1 MKIALSAGHNVY
13 INNNFDCGAVGNG
26 RRESDITK
34 ETVNYLMQ
42 LLKAQ
47 GHSVIDVTPYNEKF
61 KERKDHHV
69 FRCKK
74 VDEFNADLYLDIHV
88 NSGGGTGVECWVYS
102 KNSKSYPYAE
112 NICENI
118 SKSMGLTNRGVKVNP
133 SYWSLSLCKAPAI
146 IVEGAFI
153 DNKTDMEKLTPKK
166 YAEAIAMSF
175 GEIKNNE
182 IELDEIKIKLH
193 DKDITVKGIYEKGT
207 NYIPVR
213 FLERL
218 GYKIDWVN
226 GIVTIDYNDG
236 QD

>member
-112 NICENI
+112 KICENI

-153 DNKTDMEKLTPKK
+153 DNKTDMEKLTPEK
-166 YAEAIAMSF
+166 YAISIAQCF
-175 GEIKNNE
+175 GEVKIEKEHWAEKYYNSLIK
-182 IELDEIKIKLH
+182 
-193 DKDITVKGIYEKGT
+193 KGIAINEKRFDD
-207 NYIPVR
+207 PVTR
-213 FLERL
+213 GELFALL
-218 GYKIDWVN
+218 DMIIK
-226 GIVTIDYNDG
+226 
-236 QD
+236 